1 MQILVQYL
9 ARGYFAVQTA
19 VDRHIL
25 GIPMDHICDLSGT
38 ERVSNHKAT
47 WALVVFFFSFLL
59 FFFLVSH

>member
-25 GIPMDHICDLSGT
+25 TIPMDHICDLSGT

-47 WALVVFFFSFLL
+47 WAPVFFFSFLL
-59 FFFLVSH
+59 SFFF